1 MLCCL
6 ACLPPDVTVCLA
18 HVPHDPIKT
27 RLALTTSCNMPR
39 ASRGKIASVDRICG
53 PKVSVVAGSV
63 NPCHKV
69 YILYCIAFCRQAHVV
84 LAVQFDVYT

>member
-18 HVPHDPIKT
+18 HVPLDYIKI
-27 RLALTTSCNMPR
+27 RLALSTSCNMPR
-39 ASRGKIASVDRICG
+39 ASRGKIASIDKIYG
-53 PKVSVVAGSV
+53 SKVYVVAGSV
-63 NPCHKV
+63 NPCHSV
-69 YILYCIAFCRQAHVV
+69 YILHCVAFCRQAQVV